1 MVEWLHILSW
11 RVIAMN
17 NITLVDKLRYA
28 ITERNIVVDKYFS
41 ASTQEDRDKLGTL
54 MQVINERIRLYEN
67 ALSRYGIMLQ

>member
-1 MVEWLHILSW
+1 MS
-11 RVIAMN
+11 

>member
-1 MVEWLHILSW
+1 
-11 RVIAMN
+11 MN

-67 ALSRYGIMLQ
+67 ALSRYGIMLQWTT